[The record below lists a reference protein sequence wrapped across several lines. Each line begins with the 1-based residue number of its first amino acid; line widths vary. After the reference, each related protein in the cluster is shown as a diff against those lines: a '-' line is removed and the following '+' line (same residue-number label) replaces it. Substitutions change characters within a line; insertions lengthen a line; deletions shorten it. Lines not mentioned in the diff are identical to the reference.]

1 MTITN
6 DHHVINVLNFD
17 SNFRPAMKI
26 ISCQSQ
32 CDNSQRKHTG
42 SAAER
47 TLSRRGESLL
57 VCAQVQ
63 YFDVTAK
70 DVPRFSENGL
80 RPVTSREGW
89 PEAQSERRKGD
100 FAQIIPR
107 NESPVARPD
116 SHCDPGPVVAPVGG
130 GMSP

>member
-1 MTITN
+1 MAIMN

-47 TLSRRGESLL
+47 TLSRRLRRGESLL

-70 DVPRFSENGL
+70 DVPRFSENDL
-80 RPVTSREGW
+80 RPVTSRESW

-100 FAQIIPR
+100 FAAD
-107 NESPVARPD
+107 NSEK
-116 SHCDPGPVVAPVGG
+116 
-130 GMSP
+130 